1 MSSLPLLTV
10 LLIVGALAWPFAAGL
25 GAVLWSKARARRR
38 EAALARV
45 EAGVR
50 RLYETLEAQP
60 VPPRLAVTVDAL
72 QEAEEMAAAKAAARR
87 RRRSL
92 AAG

>member
-1 MSSLPLLTV
+1 MSSVPVVTLLV
-10 LLIVGALAWPFAAGL
+10 IAGALLWPFVAGA
-25 GAVLWSKARARRR
+25 GVVLWSKSRAKRR
-38 EAALARV
+38 EAAFVRV

-50 RLYETLEAQP
+50 QLYETLEAQP